1 MKQGLNMFVSYF
13 SFSPILF
20 LKFAKR
26 LYGLNIVDFL
36 QICPFEDFF
45 QSSLFPTSKGINV
58 EDK

>member
-1 MKQGLNMFVSYF
+1 MFVSYF
-13 SFSPILF
+13 SFSPILV

-26 LYGLNIVDFL
+26 LYGLNIVAFL